1 MRKKGSFVLLC
12 FVIMALGLIGCVP
25 VHVVASLKGEVSQLQ
40 IQYRE
45 LQQNHA
51 DLYAKVDSS
60 LTNLGA
66 LDTSVRD
73 LQDKVSILNQ
83 APNLNEMKAKYVK
96 DDCTKS
102 DLPSSVYQNAY
113 GDYSM
118 GKYDVACSEFQS
130 FVGKYPNAELAPQ
143 AQFYMGECYY
153 SRGMFDKALEEYDK
167 VEEHYKRSDLVSL
180 ARLKMAMCYEMLGK
194 SDESSGVLS
203 SILKDFPQSP
213 EASRAKEKIRT
224 NRNVQ
229 TR

>member
-1 MRKKGSFVLLC
+1 MRKDSFVLLC
-12 FVIMALGLIGCVP
+12 FVVMASSGLVGCVP
-25 VHVVASLKGEVSQLQ
+25 AHVVTSLKGEVSQLQ

-66 LDTSVRD
+66 LNASVQD
-73 LQDKVSILNQ
+73 LQDRVSVLNQ
-83 APNLNEMKAKYVK
+83 VPNLNEMKAKDVK
-96 DDCTKS
+96 DGCTKS
-102 DLPSSVYQNAY
+102 VLPSSVYQSAY

-118 GKYDVACSEFQS
+118 GKYDIACSGFQS
-130 FVGKYPNAELAPQ
+130 FVDKYPNTELAPQ

-153 SRGMFDKALEEYDK
+153 SSGMFDKALEEYNK
-167 VEEHYKRSDLVSL
+167 VEEHYKRSGLVSS
-180 ARLKMAMCYEMLGK
+180 ARFKMAMCYEMLGE
-194 SDESSGVLS
+194 SDESSSVLS